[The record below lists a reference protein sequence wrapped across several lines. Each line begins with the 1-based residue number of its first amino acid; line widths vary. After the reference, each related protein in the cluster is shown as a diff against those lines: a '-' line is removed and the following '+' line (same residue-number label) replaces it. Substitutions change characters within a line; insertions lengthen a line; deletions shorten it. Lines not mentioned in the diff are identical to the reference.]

1 MLPCRELARIG
12 INVRVPFIHVLTF
25 TVTPNFMISIFA
37 ALYVRCFEA
46 VVSQLN
52 PALPKFFVIKKL
64 VALAMRPFQVA
75 PRDTDLEAHKAA
87 QQDPC
92 SAARNEHLQRA
103 SMTHHESMLLP
114 EKVSHQLTS
123 DQIAVPGLRRRP
135 RTNKHDLASFIM
147 PTALSD

>member
-1 MLPCRELARIG
+1 M
-12 INVRVPFIHVLTF
+12 RVPFIHVLTF
-25 TVTPNFMISIFA
+25 TLTPNFMISIFA

-46 VVSQLN
+46 IVSQLN
-52 PALPKFFVIKKL
+52 PALPKFFVLKKL
-64 VALAMRPFQVA
+64 IALATRPFQTVS
-75 PRDTDLEAHKAA
+75 RDRDPKASFGKAA

-114 EKVSHQLTS
+114 EKIPHLLVR

-135 RTNKHDLASFIM
+135 RSDKQDLASFIL